1 MYTITLTANGHQVT
15 KTLIMY
21 KPIKTVQN
29 RILQKKK
36 KKNYIVGLFK
46 VIKNKFVFYKMR
58 TSTNSHFIKYE
69 RV

>member
-1 MYTITLTANGHQVT
+1 MYTITITANGHQVT
-15 KTLIMY
+15 ITLIMY

-36 KKNYIVGLFK
+36 KNYIVDLFK